1 MQNIFDVSEYRK
13 KDYSLMTREEIIFI
27 KHFFENGDLNEARKI
42 SGITHQRATRYGI
55 AIKSPGNPFYDF
67 YQELRS
73 DRVISISITA
83 EKKRKKIWHIVEL
96 LTKSIEDGN
105 TQDAPKLLACIDVLN
120 RMDGHYVPVEVHS
133 KQQIQSV
140 NFGQNFRKSC
150 KEIKEIIDVES

>member
-1 MQNIFDVSEYRK
+1 MQKLFDVSEYRK

-27 KHFFENGDLNEARKI
+27 KHFFENGDLHEARKI
-42 SGITHQRATRYGI
+42 SGITPQRATRYGL

-83 EKKRKKIWHIVEL
+83 EKKRKKIWDIVEL
-96 LTKSIEDGN
+96 LTKSIEEGN
-105 TQDAPKLLACIDVLN
+105 TQDASKLLACIDILN
-120 RMDGHYVPVEVHS
+120 KMDGHYVPVEVHS

-140 NFGQNFRKSC
+140 SFDQNFHKSR
-150 KEIKEIIDVES
+150 KEIKEIIDVKI

>member
-1 MQNIFDVSEYRK
+1 MQKPLDLSKYKK
-13 KDYSLMTREEIIFI
+13 KDYSLMNREEIIFI
-27 KHFFENGDLNEARKI
+27 KHFFENGDLNEAQKI
-42 SGITHQRATRYGI
+42 SGISPHTAARYGL
-55 AIKSPGNPFYDF
+55 AIRTPGNSFYDF
-67 YQELRS
+67 YQELRR

-105 TQDAPKLLACIDVLN
+105 TQDATRLLACIDVLN